1 MNMDF
6 KLQKK
11 LVKRAMKEAEKAIKK
26 WNSPFGAIIT
36 DANGNIIIKAYN
48 TVNSDMNPT
57 AHAEINAIKKACKKL
72 ASKNLSAYYLISNAE
87 SCPMCMT
94 AAIKAK
100 ITHFIFGAPTERD
113 SDPYITVHNIAKH
126 SKQELTIQT
135 GVLGK
140 ECSEQIAA
148 ARNW

>member
-1 MNMDF
+1 MDF

-11 LVKRAMKEAEKAIKK
+11 LVKKAMKEAEKAVNK
-26 WNSPFGAIIT
+26 WNAPFGAIIT
-36 DANGNIIIKAYN
+36 DIQWNILVKAYN
-48 TVNSDMNPT
+48 TTTSDINPT
-57 AHAEINAIKKACKKL
+57 AHAEINVIKKACKKL
-72 ASKNLSAYYLISNAE
+72 HTKNLSNYYLISNAE

-100 ITHFIFGAPTERD
+100 ITHFIFWAPTETD
-113 SDPYITVHNIAKH
+113 SDPYITVHDVAKN

-135 GVLGK
+135 GVLEK
-140 ECSEQIAA
+140 ECSEQIAV